1 MRTRQGLAGAV
12 LALGLLGSAAP
23 ALAQST
29 VERGL
34 LISFTC
40 SGCHGHDFNGV
51 GGIPL
56 LRGRDAAELNAQM
69 TEFRSNQRYST
80 VMGRLARGMTEDD
93 IRAVSAYLANLR

>member
-1 MRTRQGLAGAV
+1 MKMGNGLAGAA
-12 LALGLLGSAAP
+12 LALGLLVAGPAA
-23 ALAQST
+23 AQGT

-34 LISFTC
+34 LVSFTC

-56 LRGRDAAELNAQM
+56 LRGRSADELNTKMA
-69 TEFRSNQRYST
+69 EFRSNQRYST

-93 IRAVSAYLANLR
+93 IRAVSTYLANLR